1 MIIEKQLK
9 ILEKELSNYIN
20 NEISTREVVSIIN
33 NNEKI
38 SKPLKKIISECSIGK
53 EINKMVYFD
62 TLDSIKSKKTKRF
75 LNSYIFIN
83 NYKLVEESEEYIEE
97 IEELEEENSNNLSSV
112 VDDIDKMFFRELKM
126 QPKLSEEETV
136 DLIKK
141 YQETGNVKYKNEI
154 ISGHLRLVIYIA
166 KKYVNKGEL
175 LDLIQEG
182 SLGLGKAVEKFN
194 LERKCKLSTY
204 ATWWIRQSITRY
216 LEDKGDIIKKPSHVF
231 QSIKKLNHAITKYQ
245 NENSGMEPT
254 LEELSKYTGYDI
266 ETIIRLKSYDINSVS
281 LNKEVGENEGDS
293 SELMDFISDEKSEE
307 SIYNNVYNNDLKDK
321 IEELFDE
328 VFPVNIERGSKRD
341 SNIKIRK
348 VLKHRFGLFGET
360 PKTLEEVAPMLNVTR
375 ERVRQIEAKGLQRLR
390 RNKST
395 KSLKLFLN

>member
-62 TLDSIKSKKTKRF
+62 TLDRIKSKKIKRF

-83 NYKLVEESEEYIEE
+83 NYKLVEESEEYIDE

-141 YQETGNVKYKNEI
+141 YQETGDVKYKNEI
-154 ISGHLRLVIYIA
+154 ISGHLRLVIYMA

-266 ETIIRLKSYDINSVS
+266 ETINRLKSYDINSVS

-360 PKTLEEVAPMLNVTR
+360 PKTLEEVAPLLHVTR